1 MKQVFTHD
9 KRIIVTGMRG
19 ADACRDWLGNFDST
33 LIDILICEL
42 QYRFSLSI
50 YTIYIYMKKLRQK
63 RNAISVCYSISWQI
77 NLRARADKMLINYV
91 VWRVATLCLQIVSIS
106 AWRKVQSCR
115 HGRWI
120 DVLIECTASNKFETI
135 EFLAYAISNLTV
147 IAVWRIRSIVFC
159 RIRAFTTLTPTKNR
173 YGYE

>member
-1 MKQVFTHD
+1 MLAA
-9 KRIIVTGMRG
+9 I
-19 ADACRDWLGNFDST
+19 DWE
-33 LIDILICEL
+33 ILIRRWLTFWFVNCNIVSRF
-42 QYRFSLSI
+42 QYIL
-50 YTIYIYMKKLRQK
+50 YIYMKKLRQK

-91 VWRVATLCLQIVSIS
+91 VWRVATLCLQIVTIS

-147 IAVWRIRSIVFC
+147 IAVRSIVFC